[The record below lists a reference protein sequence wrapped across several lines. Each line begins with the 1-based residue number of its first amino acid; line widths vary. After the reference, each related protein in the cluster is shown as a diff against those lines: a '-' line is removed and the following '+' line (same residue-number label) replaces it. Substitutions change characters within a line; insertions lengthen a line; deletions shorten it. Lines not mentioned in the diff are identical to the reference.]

1 MAKNLLVIGNLNNEP
16 KGEAKLLR
24 FLPVLVAAADN
35 VGLISANCPA
45 EYRNKVFWIQAE
57 HVIKKRKS
65 YLTRIVNFALSQLK
79 LIFLLATVPGK
90 VKYKIVMFLRPY
102 PSAMLFVRLIGK
114 KVVRYQGGVAS
125 REPGT
130 AGLLSR
136 FLVEEPAAFFSHKI
150 IIQSKSCLEFQNL
163 SRYRKKVEIGNF
175 PISGELFKPQKDVRE
190 RENIIGYIADLTE
203 NKGVRNF
210 FEAILMLRN
219 KDFKF
224 IIGGEGPLKDE
235 IRKKI
240 AENDLTDKV
249 TLAGWIPHEAMPAY
263 LNKLKLLILPSSSEG
278 VPTIL
283 LEAMSCGTPVMATPV
298 GGIPDILKDGE
309 NGFILSDNS
318 PQSIAQGITRTLN
331 HPMLSEIAQNAWKL
345 LEKEYSREAAVAKF
359 KNILAELE

>member
-1 MAKNLLVIGNLNNEP
+1 VAKNLMVIGNLNNEP

-24 FLPVLVAAADN
+24 FLPVLVSAADN

-45 EYRNKVFWIQAE
+45 EYRNKVVWIQAE

-65 YLTRIVNFALSQLK
+65 YVTRIINFALSQLK
-79 LIFLLATVPGK
+79 LIFLLATASQK
-90 VKYKIVMFLRPY
+90 VKYEIVIFLRPY
-102 PSAMLFVRLIGK
+102 PLAMLFARLIGK

-136 FLVEEPAAFFSHKI
+136 FFIEEPAAFFSHKI

-163 SRYRKKVEIGNF
+163 SRYRKKVAIGYF
-175 PISGELFKPQKDVRE
+175 PIDVDFFKFQKDLRE

-210 FEAILMLRN
+210 FAAILRLRDN
-219 KDFKF
+219 DFKF
-224 IIGGEGPLKDE
+224 IIGGEGPLTEE
-235 IRKKI
+235 IRSKI
-240 AENDLTDKV
+240 TENGLTDKV
-249 TLAGWIPHEAMPAY
+249 ILAGWIPHSEMPAY

-283 LEAMSCGTPVMATPV
+283 LEAMSCGTPILATSV

-309 NGFILSDNS
+309 NGFILPDNS
-318 PQSIAQGITRTLN
+318 PDSIARGIIRALDYPRLN
-331 HPMLSEIAQNAWKL
+331 EIAQNARKL
-345 LEKEYSREAAVAKF
+345 LAKEYSREVAVKRF
-359 KNILAELE
+359 KNILADLE

>member
-1 MAKNLLVIGNLNNEP
+1 VTGNLLIIGNLSNEP

-35 VGLISANCPA
+35 VGLVSANCPA
-45 EYRNKVFWIQAE
+45 EYRDKVVWIQAE

-65 YLTRIVNFALSQLK
+65 YLTRIVNFMLSQIK
-79 LIFLLATVPGK
+79 LISLLATVPQK
-90 VKYKIVMFLRPY
+90 VKYEIVMFLRPY
-102 PSAMLFVRLIGK
+102 PAVMLFARLIGK

-125 REPGT
+125 KEPGT

-163 SRYRKKVEIGNF
+163 SRYREKVVVGNF
-175 PISGELFKPQKDVRE
+175 PINGEFFKCQKDVME

-210 FEAILMLRN
+210 FGAILVLRN

-224 IIGGEGPLKDE
+224 IIGGVGPLAE
-235 IRKKI
+235 ETRKEI
-240 AENDLTDKV
+240 AENNLTDKV
-249 TLAGWIPHEAMPAY
+249 TLAGWIPHEEMPAY

-283 LEAMSCGTPVMATPV
+283 LEAMSCGTPTLATPV

-309 NGFILSDNS
+309 NGFVLPDNS
-318 PQSIAQGITRTLN
+318 PHSIVQGIIGALD
-331 HPMLSEIAQNAWKL
+331 HPRLSEIAGNARKL
-345 LEKEYSREAAVAKF
+345 LAEEYSHEAGVARF

>member
-1 MAKNLLVIGNLNNEP
+1 MAKNLLIIGNLNNEP

-35 VGLISANCPA
+35 VGLVSANCPA
-45 EYRNKVFWIQAE
+45 EYRDKVGWIQAE

-65 YLTRIVNFALSQLK
+65 YLTRIINFALSQIK

-90 VKYKIVMFLRPY
+90 VKYKMVMFLRPY
-102 PSAMLFVRLIGK
+102 PSVMLFARLIGK

-125 REPGT
+125 KEPGT

-163 SRYRKKVEIGNF
+163 SRYRKKVEIGYF
-175 PISGELFKPQKDVRE
+175 PIDIDFFKCQKELKE
-190 RENIIGYIADLTE
+190 REDIIGYIADLTE

-210 FEAILMLRN
+210 FEAILRLRN

-224 IIGGEGPLKDE
+224 IIGGAGPLAE
-235 IRKKI
+235 ETRKKI
-240 AENDLTDKV
+240 AENNVTDKV
-249 TLAGWIPHEAMPAY
+249 TLAGWIPHEEMPAY
-263 LNKLKLLILPSSSEG
+263 LNKLKLLIIPSSSEG

-283 LEAMSCGTPVMATPV
+283 LEAMSCGTPVLATSV
-298 GGIPDILKDGE
+298 GGIPDILKDSE
-309 NGFILSDNS
+309 NGFILLDNS
-318 PQSIAQGITRTLN
+318 AQSIAQGITRTLN
-331 HPMLSEIAQNAWKL
+331 HPMLNEIAQNARKL
-345 LEKEYSREAAVAKF
+345 LEKEYSREAAIARF